1 MNRSFLT
8 VNFLILDMDDQL
20 NNNTPV
26 DGVEIEEQTPV
37 EGQTEEQ
44 APVMGGEEAPA
55 TPAEETPAVE
65 AEETPEN
72 PVA

>member
-1 MNRSFLT
+1 LNRSFLT

-20 NNNTPV
+20 NINTPV
-26 DGVEIEEQTPV
+26 DGVDVQAPV